1 MIHSSIEKRVSPTAK
16 NVPLKPGAFATC
28 LLACVLLLLPL
39 TRAAA
44 AGPENAGEALLRRVG
59 ERYAAAQTLSA
70 KFRQE
75 IPLQNVGIVRKA
87 SGNVFFGRP
96 LKMRWD
102 YKGPEAQLFLADG
115 EHFYFRPAG
124 SPQVIRRKVDEKGL
138 GGKIPLLLLFGKGE
152 IGKMFRVDAAELRKG
167 GEETLLRLSPR
178 GGGAPEVRRID
189 LVVGAGDALIREV
202 HLFDRLGGENH
213 LYLTDVTI
221 NPSLPA
227 GLFRFRKPAGVSVVD
242 G

>member
-1 MIHSSIEKRVSPTAK
+1 MKFHPCRTLHTARA
-16 NVPLKPGAFATC
+16 L
-28 LLACVLLLLPL
+28 LLACVLLLPL
-39 TRAAA
+39 GVSRAA
-44 AGPENAGEALLRRVG
+44 GTEGAGEALLRRVG
-59 ERYAAAQTLSA
+59 ERYAAASTLSA

-87 SGNVFFGRP
+87 SGIVYFGRP

-102 YKGPEAQLFLADG
+102 YNGPEAQLFLADG
-115 EHFYFRPAG
+115 RHFYFRPAG
-124 SPQVIRRKVDEKGL
+124 SSQVIRRVVDEKGI

-152 IGKMFRVDAAELRKG
+152 ITSLFRVDAAEPRKG
-167 GEETLLRLSPR
+167 GEETVLRLFPR
-178 GGGAPEVRRID
+178 GDGAPEVRRID

-213 LYLTDVTI
+213 LYLTDVMV

-227 GLFRFRKPAGVSVVD
+227 DLFRFRKPAGVSVVD